1 MPLESN
7 RVIDG
12 KYRIVRLLGEGG
24 MGAVY
29 EGVNERIGR
38 RVAIKVLHAEAA
50 EKPELRRRFE
60 REAQVAGQLA
70 SPHICEVLDVGD
82 LPEGDLYIVMEFL
95 EGQTLTEI
103 IDRKGKLT
111 LEDFAPIWYQLL
123 EGLRVLH
130 EAGIVHRDLKP
141 ANVFVC
147 RTASGQPHTKLLDFG
162 VSKWT
167 TLPENATSS
176 GAIMGTPLYMAPEQA
191 RGLANKVDARTDI
204 YAVGVCAYTLLSGA
218 VPFSGENVHDLLFR
232 IALNDPPPLESRAP
246 WVSPAIAFLVH
257 RAMARDPEQRFQSAR
272 EFQAALVEVL
282 ERELPAAKSAVST
295 LVAGLDSMNAGS
307 WRPSGALRAS
317 TPIRSQPA
325 RSDPAKATQSAWGS
339 QTPSGSPQSQA
350 SKQPIRWPVLIG
362 AALSAAVVTT
372 GVVWKM
378 VSVARSSNASLHPPA
393 PLATTPAVSPV
404 TPTATQPIATVV
416 NQPVD
421 PIDATASA
429 STAPVAKALPRAIVQ
444 GGKPLVPTATT
455 TQAPPPPPPPPPT
468 TTGRVIRKEL

>member
-12 KYRIVRLLGEGG
+12 KYRILRLLGEGG

-60 REAQVAGQLA
+60 REAQVAGKLA

-82 LPEGDLYIVMEFL
+82 LPDGDLYIVMEFL
-95 EGQTLTEI
+95 EGQTLTELV
-103 IDRKGKLT
+103 DHKGKLT
-111 LEDFAPIWYQLL
+111 LEEFAPIWYQLL

-167 TLPENATSS
+167 TVPENATSS

-204 YAVGVCAYTLLSGA
+204 YAVGVCAYTLLSGT
-218 VPFSGENVHDLLFR
+218 VPFAGENVHDLLFR
-232 IALNDPPPLESRAP
+232 IALNDPPPLEGRAP

-257 RAMARDPEQRFQSAR
+257 RAMARDPEHRFQSAR
-272 EFQAALVEVL
+272 EFQVALVDVL
-282 ERELPAAKSAVST
+282 ERELPANKSGVST

-307 WRPSGALRAS
+307 WRPSSGAVRAS
-317 TPIRSQPA
+317 TPIRTQPA
-325 RSDPAKATQSAWGS
+325 RSDPAKATHSAWAG
-339 QTPSGSPQSQA
+339 QTPSGSQP
-350 SKQPIRWPVLIG
+350 SKQPIRWSLMIG
-362 AALSAAVVTT
+362 SILTAAIVSG

-378 VSVARSSNASLHPPA
+378 VAVARSSNASLVPAPSATVVDPLPVAPSAPQGLPTALIPPA
-393 PLATTPAVSPV
+393 DTAIAVPSAASTPPTRTPRPILQTGRVSVPPATATTP
-404 TPTATQPIATVV
+404 TIPTATPT
-416 NQPVD
+416 
-421 PIDATASA
+421 TA
-429 STAPVAKALPRAIVQ
+429 
-444 GGKPLVPTATT
+444 
-455 TQAPPPPPPPPPT
+455 PT